1 MPGGQGICV
10 SFKLF
15 AGVVRFG
22 ERNSEKLFQKKLGE
36 TVALEKVLSETIRSI
51 MSRVRTSRR

>member
-22 ERNSEKLFQKKLGE
+22 ERNSEKLF
-36 TVALEKVLSETIRSI
+36 
-51 MSRVRTSRR
+51 